1 VDIAAKSRPSKAF
14 GKGNC
19 HDERDREQ
27 EHTPSCNSVEPP
39 EEDHGMAEMTTGHST
54 RWVSFRNLKNGPD
67 AGIANAAFH
76 APCVGNTTDWPTAA
90 KERSPSSVSLA
101 ITVIQKYSRYVTHV
115 TLLWREYAHLQAQD
129 ISPRG
134 AM

>member
-1 VDIAAKSRPSKAF
+1 MDIAAKSRPSKAF

-54 RWVSFRNLKNGPD
+54 RWVSFRNLKNGPRSSA
-67 AGIANAAFH
+67 AGELTVQLDGSTTIWHPIA
-76 APCVGNTTDWPTAA
+76 CRTCRSLRGRIGYDGGN
-90 KERSPSSVSLA
+90 S
-101 ITVIQKYSRYVTHV
+101 
-115 TLLWREYAHLQAQD
+115 
-129 ISPRG
+129 
-134 AM
+134 

>member
-39 EEDHGMAEMTTGHST
+39 EDNHGMAEMTTGHST
-54 RWVSFRNLKNGPD
+54 RWVSFRNLKNGLRSSA
-67 AGIANAAFH
+67 AGELTVQL
-76 APCVGNTTDWPTAA
+76 VGSTTICHP
-90 KERSPSSVSLA
+90 
-101 ITVIQKYSRYVTHV
+101 
-115 TLLWREYAHLQAQD
+115 
-129 ISPRG
+129 
-134 AM
+134 